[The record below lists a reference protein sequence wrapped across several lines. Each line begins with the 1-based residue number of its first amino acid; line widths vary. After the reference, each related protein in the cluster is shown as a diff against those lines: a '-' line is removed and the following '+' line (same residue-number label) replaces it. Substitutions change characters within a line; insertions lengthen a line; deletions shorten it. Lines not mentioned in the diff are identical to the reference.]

1 MELHIAQCTSPS
13 NLNGLAVKQKAA
25 VRIINGENYNAHTAP
40 LFKKSAVLPLPML
53 VEFFKLQFMHNF
65 LNKNLP
71 KSFETMWLRNEE
83 RRQEDHRIL
92 RSHTELFIPP
102 SRLTSTEKF
111 PLFSFP
117 HIWCT
122 FPDAELKNILNKN
135 LFNSKLKTHF
145 LSSLPSIYVCNRLF
159 CHACRLQ
166 T

>member
-1 MELHIAQCTSPS
+1 MAWLS
-13 NLNGLAVKQKAA
+13 NKK
-25 VRIINGENYNAHTAP
+25 EHNAHTAP
-40 LFKKSAVLPLPML
+40 LCSRNQLSSHFRCLW
-53 VEFFKLQFMHNF
+53 NF
-65 LNKNLP
+65 LNYNLCTISSTKIYQCP
-71 KSFETMWLRNEE
+71 LK
-83 RRQEDHRIL
+83 QEDHRIL

-117 HIWCT
+117 HTWCT

-159 CHACRLQ
+159 CHTCRLQ